1 MKIVYIVGNGFDI
14 NLGLK
19 TKYNQFYEY
28 YKEIDSSSERILKL
42 KENINNDYKNWSDL
56 ELALGEYTSNLN
68 SLNEFDEVFEDILE
82 NLANYLQIE
91 EDKFELNNIDID
103 KFLDFLC
110 FPEKS
115 LLARD
120 KNDINTYKT
129 NWSSQN
135 WLVNIITLNYTNI
148 LDKIIDNR
156 TDNYKIGTN
165 NKSSI
170 YLNGLEHIHGYINDR
185 MIMGVNDITQIK
197 NSSLHNNRDVLEAI
211 VKSQC
216 NKAHKHTIDDKCI
229 AQISNANLICIFG
242 SSIGETDNFWWE
254 LIGDKLKNNVCRLII
269 FARCED
275 ISLIKGYKKERKVRE
290 YKELFLSKIN
300 LTEKEK
306 SIIENNIYVGI
317 NTDFFNI
324 NN

>member
-120 KNDINTYKT
+120 KNDITTYKT

-229 AQISNANLICIFG
+229 SQISNANLICIFG

-300 LTEKEK
+300 LSEKEK

>member
-1 MKIVYIVGNGFDI
+1 MRIVYLIGNGFDI
-14 NLGLK
+14 NLGLE

-28 YKEIDSSSERILKL
+28 YKKIDSSSERILKL
-42 KENINNDYKNWSDL
+42 KENINDNFKNWSDL
-56 ELALGEYTSNLN
+56 ELALGEYTSNID

-91 EDKFELNNIDID
+91 ENKFELDNINID

-115 LLARD
+115 LLTSD
-120 KNDINTYKT
+120 ENEIKTYKN
-129 NWSSQN
+129 NWSNQN
-135 WLVNIITLNYTNI
+135 WFVNIITLNYTRI
-148 LDKIIDNR
+148 LDKIVGDR
-156 TDNYKIGTN
+156 TGNYKIGTN

-170 YLNGLEHIHGYINDR
+170 YLNGLEHIHGYIDDR

-197 NSSLHNNRDVLEAI
+197 NSSLHSNRDVLEAI

-229 AQISNANLICIFG
+229 AQISDANLICIFG

-254 LIGDKLKNNVCRLII
+254 LIGDKLKNKVCRLII
-269 FARCED
+269 FVKCED

-300 LTEKEK
+300 LTENEK
-306 SIIENNIYVGI
+306 SFIEKNIYVGI
-317 NTDFFNI
+317 NTNFFSI
-324 NN
+324 N